1 MEEMFRVTKRKVAP
15 DLVLNKTLA
24 VSVSKKLL
32 DAVHMAAICEN
43 VSVSEWVRDAL
54 VTSLGGSK

>member
-1 MEEMFRVTKRKVAP
+1 MEEMFHVTKRKVTP
-15 DLVLNKTLA
+15 DMVLNKTLA

-32 DAVHMAAICEN
+32 DAVHMAALCGN

-54 VTSLGGSK
+54 VVALGDK